1 MGYRARS
8 AIGSQWSIPLRLID
22 GRPMPPLPPT
32 ATSCV
37 GGPNGQ
43 SYGYREWF
51 GEVGEKFWPNLGA
64 FFGLLVKVF
73 LNPKKNLGVR
83 LFHNVCCLVC

>member
-37 GGPNGQ
+37 GGLNGQ

-51 GEVGEKFWPNLGA
+51 GIASGMTRDWLGN
-64 FFGLLVKVF
+64 GSVKSG
-73 LNPKKNLGVR
+73 KNGR
-83 LFHNVCCLVC
+83 IPPAPFQRG